1 MLIRSTMLSCAAIAL
16 LLVGLVPGQAA
27 GKPSGWGATVTL
39 EPVLLAHGGFTAR
52 CNPRAAAQA
61 GWGIERIEKL
71 LRLTDQQRVL
81 LNEMKVATVGAA
93 DLSAGICPL
102 EIPKNSAE
110 RIDFFGRRL
119 DVLRKATQ
127 IILPVFKSF
136 YAALS
141 TDQQLQLD
149 VGPRRWRWR

>member
-1 MLIRSTMLSCAAIAL
+1 MLSCAAIAL

-27 GKPSGWGATVTL
+27 GKPSGWG
-39 EPVLLAHGGFTAR
+39 
-52 CNPRAAAQA
+52 
-61 GWGIERIEKL
+61 IERIEKL

-81 LNEMKVATVGAA
+81 LNELKVATVEAA
-93 DLSAGICPL
+93 DLRAGTCPS
-102 EIPKNSAE
+102 EIPRNSAE